1 MVKEL
6 RCRDIGFDCDAVVVA
21 DDEEDILRQ
30 VADHAREVHH
40 LTDEQLADPQLV
52 ERVRAET
59 FNRDAS
65 I

>member
-6 RCRDIGFDCDAVVVA
+6 RCRDVGFDCDAVVIA
-21 DDEEDILRQ
+21 DDEDDILRE
-30 VADHAREVHH
+30 VVDHAREVHH

-52 ERVRAET
+52 ELVRAQT
-59 FNRDAS
+59 FDRDAS